1 MELKQKGTKQLKT
14 VLDVISALVEEATF
28 TANKDGLSFRG
39 LDPSHVVMVD
49 VNIPNT
55 DFEKFEV
62 EEEVRFG
69 VRVAELKQ
77 ILARGYEENDYV
89 TIKLD
94 GQYLN
99 IRITNGY
106 KRDFKMRCIESTTS
120 NTPLPKISFST
131 KVVLATDKFIKM
143 LEDVRVVSDY
153 ISLESNADSIQFVGR
168 GDAGECVLTVDKG
181 SEGLKELNIKD
192 ASKATYSLEYLL
204 ITKLMKSNPE
214 ITLEYSSKMP
224 MRVSVQNI
232 NYFIAPR
239 VEG

>member
-14 VLDVISALVEEATF
+14 VLDVIGALVEEATF
-28 TANKDGLSFRG
+28 TANKEGLSFRG
-39 LDPSHVVMVD
+39 LDPSHVAMVD

-77 ILARGYEENDYV
+77 VLARGHEENDYV

-120 NTPLPKISFST
+120 NTPLPKISFNT
-131 KVVLATDKFIKM
+131 KVVLTTDKFVKM

-168 GDAGECVLTVDKG
+168 GDVGECVLTVDKG
-181 SEGLKELNIKD
+181 NEGLKELNIKD

-204 ITKLMKSNPE
+204 ITKLMKSSPE

-224 MRVSVQNI
+224 MRVSVQNM